1 MWMLFACYA
10 NAAIPPQ
17 ATEYEVKAAYI
28 YNFAR
33 FIEWPAAAFT
43 GPSDPIRLC
52 IFGKDP
58 FGDIVDRT
66 LRGKTVA
73 QHPFVVIRIDEIEKT
88 RDCHIVFVSRVESA
102 RLDAVLEA
110 VHDRP
115 VMTIVDEEGAV
126 QRGAILNFAL
136 RDGRVRFAVN
146 TDSAQ
151 RSGLSLSSQLIKL
164 AIAVANDTS
173 VQ

>member
-1 MWMLFACYA
+1 MLFACLA
-10 NAAIPPQ
+10 NGALPSRAN
-17 ATEYEVKAAYI
+17 EYEVKAAFI

-33 FIEWPAAAFT
+33 FAEWPPSAFA

-52 IFGKDP
+52 LFGKDP
-58 FGDIVDRT
+58 FGEIVDRAV
-66 LRGKTVA
+66 RGKTVA
-73 QHPFVVIRIDEIEKT
+73 QHPFVVLRIDETEKA
-88 RDCHIVFVSRVESA
+88 RNCHIVFVSRAGSA
-102 RLDAVLEA
+102 RLGAVLAA
-110 VHDRP
+110 VHARP
-115 VMTIVDEEGAV
+115 VMTIVDMEGAV
-126 QRGAILNFAL
+126 QRGAILSFAL

-151 RSGLSLSSQLIKL
+151 RSGLSLSSQLVKL